1 MLKISGIKKK
11 KSVTKLNRKRI
22 QLAQQ
27 MSEKKKKNQTD
38 LRDGPSYH
46 LRRWNGAITAGVH
59 GLFHSFEITVNIVC
73 DKELYN
79 I

>member
-1 MLKISGIKKK
+1 
-11 KSVTKLNRKRI
+11 
-22 QLAQQ
+22 

-73 DKELYN
+73 EKELYN